1 VATISVSSD
10 GRHIDRRSSPKA
22 VTASGSLMDSLS
34 ELRALGLELPS
45 LAYVIGA
52 VVFGLIGLVA
62 FRYGRKTRQGRI
74 LWLGVA
80 LMLYPYV
87 ISSTALL
94 YAIGLALCAA
104 IWLSR

>member
-1 VATISVSSD
+1 
-10 GRHIDRRSSPKA
+10 
-22 VTASGSLMDSLS
+22 
-34 ELRALGLELPS
+34 
-45 LAYVIGA
+45 
-52 VVFGLIGLVA
+52 LIGLVA

-80 LMLYPYV
+80 LMLYPYA

-94 YAIGLALCAA
+94 YAIGIALCAA

>member
-1 VATISVSSD
+1 
-10 GRHIDRRSSPKA
+10 
-22 VTASGSLMDSLS
+22 MDPLS
-34 ELRALGLELPS
+34 ELQALGLELPS

-52 VVFGLIGLVA
+52 IVFGLIGFVA
-62 FRYGRKTRQGRI
+62 FRIGRKSKQGRMV
-74 LWLGVA
+74 WLGVA
-80 LMLYPYV
+80 LMLYPYA